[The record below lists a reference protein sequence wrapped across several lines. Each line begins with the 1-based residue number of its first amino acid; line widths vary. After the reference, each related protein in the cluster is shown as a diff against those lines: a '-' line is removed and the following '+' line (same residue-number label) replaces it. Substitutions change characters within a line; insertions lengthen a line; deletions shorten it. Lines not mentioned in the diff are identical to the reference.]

1 MGSVSEVLIIVLT
14 GIIGYLLGSVNSSLV
29 VGKFYGVDVR
39 NHGSGNAGATNTLR
53 TLGKKAAIIATL
65 GDMVKGFIACI
76 IGLLIAKKTGM
87 ISEEM
92 GIMIAGIAA
101 IIGHNWPIF
110 FKFKGGKG
118 VLTSLAVVL
127 MMDPIIALIALG
139 TFIIVAA
146 ITRFVSL
153 GSIVAT
159 LLFTILAATMFGKSS
174 EFIIFSSILTFL
186 IIFRHRTNIVRIIKG
201 TESKLGAKK
210 K

>member
-1 MGSVSEVLIIVLT
+1 MGSVSGILLIIFISL
-14 GIIGYLLGSVNSSLV
+14 IGYFLGSINSSLV

-39 NHGSGNAGATNTLR
+39 KHGSGNAGATNTLR
-53 TLGKKAAIIATL
+53 TLGKKAAMIATL
-65 GDMVKGFIACI
+65 GDLLKGFVACI
-76 IGLLIAKKTGM
+76 IGLLLAKSFGSITK
-87 ISEEM
+87 EM
-92 GIMIAGIAA
+92 GIMISGVAA
-101 IIGHNWPIF
+101 IIGHNWPIY

-127 MMDPIIALIALG
+127 MMDYKIALLILG
-139 TFIIVAA
+139 VFIIIVA

-159 LLFTILAATMFGKSS
+159 LLFPILAATLFSKSP
-174 EFIIFSSILTFL
+174 EFIVFSSILAFL
-186 IIFRHRTNIVRIIKG
+186 IIFRHRSNIVRIIKG

>member
-76 IGLLIAKKTGM
+76 IGLLIAND
-87 ISEEM
+87 M
-92 GIMIAGIAA
+92 GVMTAGVAA
-101 IIGHNWPIF
+101 IIGHNWPIYF
-110 FKFKGGKG
+110 NFKGGKG
-118 VLTSLAVVL
+118 ILTSLAVVL
-127 MMDPIIALIALG
+127 MMDWRIALILLG
-139 TFIIVAA
+139 IFIIIVA

-153 GSIVAT
+153 GSIVSTVLFPIIAAT
-159 LLFTILAATMFGKSS
+159 LFAKPT
-174 EFIIFSSILTFL
+174 EFIVYSTVMAAMA
-186 IIFRHRTNIVRIIKG
+186 IFRHRTNIQRIIKG

>member
-1 MGSVSEVLIIVLT
+1 MGSVSEVLIIVLI

-76 IGLLIAKKTGM
+76 IGLLLAKETGL

-92 GIMIAGIAA
+92 GIMTAGIAA

-127 MMDPIIALIALG
+127 MMDLKLALIALG
-139 TFIIVAA
+139 SFIIVAA

-186 IIFRHRTNIVRIIKG
+186 IIFRHRTNIGRILKG